1 MKALINGIQCEGTP
15 KEIIEY
21 ERLKTIKLRK
31 PFKPVV
37 IGNESVIPNVRHF
50 ETELELCSYID
61 QIIKNN
67 HSKISEEE

>member
-1 MKALINGIQCEGTP
+1 MKAIIEGITYEGTP
-15 KEIIEY
+15 KEILEY

-37 IGNESVIPNVRHF
+37 IGNESVVANVRHF
-50 ETELELCSYID
+50 ETEQELCSYID

-67 HSKISEEE
+67 HSKLSEEE

>member
-1 MKALINGIQCEGTP
+1 MKAIIEGITYEGTP
-15 KEIIEY
+15 KEILEY

-37 IGNESVIPNVRHF
+37 TGNESVIPNARHF
-50 ETELELCSYID
+50 ETEQELCSYID

-67 HSKISEEE
+67 HSELSEEE